1 MSQTELEQLAA
12 LIREAK
18 YPILVGSSGIPAAVE
33 NEAWQERMDLFAAIT
48 EGYNTALQLLAASRE
63 DVKRLEQRLKIRNR
77 LEMAVKKGD

>member
-1 MSQTELEQLAA
+1 MTTAELEMFANL
-12 LIREAK
+12 LREAK
-18 YPILVGSSGIPAAVE
+18 YPVLVGESGIPAAVE
-33 NEAWQERMDLFAAIT
+33 HEGLNELMQIFAAVT